1 MMMLMMLLVMVMG
14 NLISKEGDVCEEV
27 KKSVDC
33 IVLRTGRRHV
43 PGQILILMM
52 AMGLAMMVRKLTKVL
67 VVRIGHHKYC
77 C

>member
-1 MMMLMMLLVMVMG
+1 MNVMMLLVMVMG

-43 PGQILILMM
+43 PDFFNNFFWDTFLI
-52 AMGLAMMVRKLTKVL
+52 KS
-67 VVRIGHHKYC
+67 
-77 C
+77 

>member
-33 IVLRTGRRHV
+33 IVLRTGRRHI
-43 PGQILILMM
+43 PDQTLILMV
-52 AMGLAMMVRKLTKVL
+52 AMGLAMMVRMLTKIL
-67 VVRIGHHKYC
+67 VVGIGHHNYC